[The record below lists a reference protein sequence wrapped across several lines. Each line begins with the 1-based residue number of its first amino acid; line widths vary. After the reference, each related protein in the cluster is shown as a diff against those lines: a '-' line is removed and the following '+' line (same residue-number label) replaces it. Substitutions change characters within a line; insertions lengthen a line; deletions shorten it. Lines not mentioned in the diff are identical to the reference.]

1 LEINSFGLHSAA
13 VVLTSPRALVEFL
26 SLMPVERKEY
36 KGTKDNIEFI
46 PDFESKLR
54 IKGFNTIYAG
64 MFWQMASSLSPTEY
78 RQLLKY

>member
-1 LEINSFGLHSAA
+1 
-13 VVLTSPRALVEFL
+13 
-26 SLMPVERKEY
+26 MPVERKEY

-64 MFWQMASSLSPTEY
+64 MFWQMVSSLSPTEY